1 MSLFV
6 IGPGQS
12 TANRKP
18 DVLWKFDGQQEGY
31 AVGIGSPTL
40 IQYWRV
46 VTMGPQRLEQKHHY
60 QDDDPL
66 PYVYYFSAKNI
77 GVCVKKAD
85 GSWFTGNLPI
95 TSIQRLSA
103 GAYPTVRVTLSQPH
117 NLSPGAMVFI
127 NGASQYHD
135 GMFIVSTVHGTGS
148 FSYIYGY
155 GPFTSGS
162 SASSNTGACY
172 IPSTLAVNVYAAAEK
187 YVDII
192 ESKNTFY
199 ANGDGALRTAT
210 FGVLADS
217 AERLIV
223 TDKPHN
229 LKRGDAIQFYTGPN
243 SPFSVKGL
251 NIVHKVIDETKF
263 VVYEPDYK
271 SGTFTGGYFIDFGL
285 EDYHYAS
292 KVEDLSS
299 HSIKIES
306 LGSFYPEKGVL
317 ILRRDSLSNDTSWG
331 FLSYDAYTPLGT
343 SISVRARASNDI
355 EYLNSQGLDNGWSGV
370 MYSGD
375 YIEQSGRYID
385 LEVTLRT
392 SDPTKTPVLKA
403 LHVAY
408 QLKGSQEDLNRTFT
422 FNDFS
427 FGASNV
433 TYVNN
438 TAPVLYQQKTSAG
451 LAVQNT
457 VTTYASSGELVILHD
472 SGGLNNW
479 TSITLNG
486 LLPSVQSGT
495 PPKIE
500 VRYRFFN
507 KMKLRNFTD
516 WSSAT
521 SFTDQSGDMT
531 VVLNTTGKRYG
542 EFKITFYPSSA
553 GTATPILNSVK
564 IDWQKVVEGAARYL
578 YTTSMFIPSQLSS
591 IIIAGRDSEVEGTE
605 ITYGVSYKTPVGK
618 FEDDYYIVDE
628 RELAELAYSNENET
642 GKIRIAVKLYS
653 ASTTGVPEL
662 RGFGY
667 QMNLSDGSKFLPNLE
682 EV

>member
-18 DVLWKFDGQQEGY
+18 DVLWKFDGHQEGY
-31 AVGIGSPTL
+31 AVGIGSNV

-46 VTMGPQRLEQKHHY
+46 VTMGPQRMEQKHQY
-60 QDDDPL
+60 QDNDPL
-66 PYVYYFSAKNI
+66 PYNYAMPAKKI

-103 GAYPTVRVTLSQPH
+103 GNYPTVRVTLSQPH

-135 GMFIVSTVHGTGS
+135 GMFIVSAVHGTGS
-148 FSYIYGY
+148 FSYVYSY

-172 IPSTLAVNVYAAAEK
+172 IASTIAVNVYAALEK

-192 ESKNTFY
+192 ESKNTLY
-199 ANGDGALRTAT
+199 EDGDGVLRTAT
-210 FGVLADS
+210 FGVLADY
-217 AERLIV
+217 ARRLIV
-223 TDKPHN
+223 TEKPHN
-229 LKRGDAIQFYTGPN
+229 LRRGDAVQFYTGPN
-243 SPFSVKGL
+243 SMDRVKGL
-251 NIVHKVIDETKF
+251 NTVHKVINQNEF
-263 VVYEPDYK
+263 VVYETSYR
-271 SGTFTGGYFIDFGL
+271 SGTATGGYFIDFGL
-285 EDYHYAS
+285 EDYHYAT

-331 FLSYDAYTPLGT
+331 FLSYDAYMPLGT
-343 SISVRARASNDI
+343 SVSVRARASNDL
-355 EYLNSQGLDNGWSGV
+355 ETLNSQGLDNGWSDV

-375 YIEQSGRYID
+375 YIELSGRYID

-392 SDPTKTPVLKA
+392 NDPTKTPVLKA

-408 QLKGSQEDLNRTFT
+408 QLRGSQEDLNRTVT
-422 FNDFS
+422 FDDFS

-438 TAPVLYQQKTSAG
+438 TAPILYQQKTSAG

-486 LLPSVQSGT
+486 LLQSVPTGT

-507 KMKLRNFTD
+507 KMKLRNLTD

-531 VVLNTTGKRYG
+531 VALNTEGKRYG

-553 GTATPILNSVK
+553 GTATPTLNSVK

-591 IIIAGRDSEVEGTE
+591 IIIAGRDSEIDGTE
-605 ITYGVSYKTPVGK
+605 IIYGVSYKTSAGK

-628 RELAELAYSNENET
+628 RELVELAYSDENET
-642 GKIRIAVKLYS
+642 GNIRIAVKLYS

-682 EV
+682 EI